1 MPINKLAYARYH
13 IIDECL
19 NNKRR
24 PYPSMEALIKM
35 LEEKLHKP
43 FSVSQVQKDIK
54 RLKEGAMGLNAPI
67 KFSKRHN
74 GYYYQDPDFSIKT
87 IPLSEDELQSLH
99 QAADLLK
106 IFSGSRLSHY
116 FNDAVL
122 KIETALK
129 VDYDQ
134 PVANRYPIID
144 IERPSAHK
152 GFEYFELLLEAAQN
166 QNPVSFVYYCY
177 EERIFNAVIL
187 HTYMLKEFHNCWYVI
202 GYSENHKEVGVFG
215 LDRIYDPMVLN
226 RKFIEVKDFDP
237 DFFSKQ
243 LYGVL
248 PLKGHHRQQID
259 FRVSPKLSSH
269 FLANPLHH
277 SQKVNE
283 YHPHGTIDFQ
293 IEVIPTQEL
302 LDEFFRYGGQLVVL
316 EPRWIK
322 EEIHLRNKKAIN
334 YEQTWGKV
342 RFRYSDA
349 QNNLHKRPTT

>member
-54 RLKEGAMGLNAPI
+54 GLKEGAMGLNAPI

-202 GYSENHKEVGVFG
+202 GYSENHKEVRVFG

-226 RKFIEVKDFDP
+226 RKFIEDKKFNP
-237 DFFSKQ
+237 DFYSKD

-248 PLKGHHRQQID
+248 PLQGQEKQRIV
-259 FRVSPKLSSH
+259 FTVFSKLGNL
-269 FLANPLHH
+269 FVANPIHH
-277 SQKVNE
+277 SQKIIK
-283 YHPHGTIDFQ
+283 YHESGTIDFE
-293 IEVIPTQEL
+293 IEVVPTLEL
-302 LDEFFRYGGQLVVL
+302 LQDFLKYGSQLFVS
-316 EPRWIK
+316 EPAWLKK
-322 EEIHLRNKKAIN
+322 EIL
-334 YEQTWGKV
+334 
-342 RFRYSDA
+342 
-349 QNNLHKRPTT
+349 